1 MTNALAGSNIRHV
14 PINRHATTG
23 FNLYYISS
31 ENMQTDWLKFKK
43 YPHIGEPLTEK
54 DRAWVVRYITD
65 PKNISTHKFVPLLHR
80 VITQRKYRPESPASK
95 NRSGK
100 RTRTVKDPK
109 KRHIFYA
116 SHLDSVIYSY
126 YNSALATAYE
136 KYLSDKGYKN
146 VAVAYRKIPKDDTS
160 RCNKCNIEFAY
171 DAFRFIVDN
180 KSRELSV
187 IVADVTSFFDNLDH
201 KLLHQQW
208 KKVLGVSDLPADH
221 YKIFKN
227 LVNYTYVDVI
237 DLFERF
243 KDRIIVERFKPND
256 TSCKELKRKRISKI
270 KNMRYENAVAF
281 CDKKEFFRTAADLIK
296 ADKPYDPIVRVKLGK
311 DERKGIPQ
319 GTPISATLANIYMID
334 FDDAIHT
341 EASTRCAYYQR
352 YSDDLIII
360 CDRADEKY
368 FYDLIIRDI
377 DAITHLEIQAEKTHI
392 YRYDENC
399 NGKLV
404 GGIVMRDGNVSP
416 NKQLEYLG
424 FTFDG
429 TKVRVKNSGF
439 SKFYRNMKRAFR
451 RGASFAKKPH
461 IPSDKLFEGRLY
473 KRFTHLGAKRR
484 LKWKPDSSSPSGF
497 KRTTKYD
504 WGNFISYLRKADN
517 VMTDINYDKSI
528 SAQGRKI
535 WPKFHQL
542 KKQTYEDISKHK
554 KA

>member
-1 MTNALAGSNIRHV
+1 MYPSIGMLRPALIFF
-14 PINRHATTG
+14 I
-23 FNLYYISS
+23 FYISS
-31 ENMQTDWLKFKK
+31 ETMQNDWLKFKK
-43 YPHIGEPLTEK
+43 YPHIGEPLTKK
-54 DRAWVVRYITD
+54 DMTWVVRYVTD
-65 PKNISTHKFVPLLHR
+65 PQNISTHKFVPLLHK

-95 NRSGK
+95 NGSGK
-100 RTRTVKDPK
+100 RNRTVKDPK

-116 SHLDSVIYSY
+116 SHLDSIIYSY
-126 YNSALATAYE
+126 YNSILATAYE

-146 VAVAYRKIPKDDTS
+146 VAIAYRKIPKDDTCS
-160 RCNKCNIEFAY
+160 GNKCNIEFAY

-180 KSRELSV
+180 KSRKLSV

-208 KKVLGVSDLPADH
+208 KKVLGVGDLPADH

-227 LVNYTYVDVI
+227 LVNYTYVDVL

-243 KDRIIVERFKPND
+243 KDRIMVERFKHND

-270 KNMRYENAVAF
+270 KNMRHENAVAF
-281 CDKKEFFRTAADLIK
+281 CDKKEFFRTATDLIK
-296 ADKPYDPIVRVKLGK
+296 ADKPYDPTVRAKLEK

-334 FDDAIHT
+334 FDDAIHK
-341 EASTRCAYYQR
+341 EASSRGAYYQR

-368 FYDLIIRDI
+368 FHDLIIRDI
-377 DAITHLEIQAEKTHI
+377 DAMTHLKVQAEKNHI

-404 GGIVMRDGNVSP
+404 GGIVMKDDNVSP

-424 FTFDG
+424 FVFDG
-429 TKVRVKNSGF
+429 TKVRVKTSGF

-451 RGASFAKKPH
+451 RGAFFAKKPH

-484 LKWKPDSSSPSGF
+484 LKWKADSSSPSGF
-497 KRTTKYD
+497 KRTTRYD

-517 VMTDINYDKSI
+517 AMADINHDKSI

-542 KKQTYEDISKHK
+542 KKQTYEDIAKHK

>member
-1 MTNALAGSNIRHV
+1 
-14 PINRHATTG
+14 
-23 FNLYYISS
+23 
-31 ENMQTDWLKFKK
+31 MQNDWLKFKK
-43 YPHIGEPLTEK
+43 YPHIGEPLTKK
-54 DRAWVVRYITD
+54 DMTWVVRYVTD
-65 PKNISTHKFVPLLHR
+65 PQNISTHKFVPLLHK

-95 NRSGK
+95 NGSGK
-100 RTRTVKDPK
+100 RNRTVKDPK

-116 SHLDSVIYSY
+116 SHLDSIIYSY
-126 YNSALATAYE
+126 YNSILATAYE

-146 VAVAYRKIPKDDTS
+146 VAVAYRKIPKDDTCS
-160 RCNKCNIEFAY
+160 GNKCNIEFAY

-180 KSRELSV
+180 KSRKLSV

-208 KKVLGVSDLPADH
+208 KKVLGVGDLPADH

-227 LVNYTYVDVI
+227 LVNYTYVDVL

-243 KDRIIVERFKPND
+243 KDRIMVERFKHND

-270 KNMRYENAVAF
+270 KNMRHENAVAF
-281 CDKKEFFRTAADLIK
+281 CDKKEFFRTATDLIK
-296 ADKPYDPIVRVKLGK
+296 ADKPYDPTVRAKLEK

-334 FDDAIHT
+334 FDDAIHK
-341 EASTRCAYYQR
+341 EASSRGAYYQR

-368 FYDLIIRDI
+368 FHGLIIREI
-377 DAITHLEIQAEKTHI
+377 DAMTHLKVQAEKTHI

-404 GGIVMRDGNVSP
+404 GGIVMKDDNVSP

-424 FTFDG
+424 FVFDG
-429 TKVRVKNSGF
+429 TKVRVKTSGF

-451 RGASFAKKPH
+451 RGAFFAKKPH

-484 LKWKPDSSSPSGF
+484 LKWKADSSSPSGF
-497 KRTTKYD
+497 KRTTRYD

-517 VMTDINYDKSI
+517 VMADINHDKSI

-542 KKQTYEDISKHK
+542 KKQTYEDIAKHK

>member
-1 MTNALAGSNIRHV
+1 MLRPALIFF
-14 PINRHATTG
+14 I
-23 FNLYYISS
+23 FYISS
-31 ENMQTDWLKFKK
+31 ETMQNDWLKFKK
-43 YPHIGEPLTEK
+43 YPHIGEPLTKK
-54 DRAWVVRYITD
+54 DMTWVVRYVTD
-65 PKNISTHKFVPLLHR
+65 PQNISTHKFVPLLHK

-95 NRSGK
+95 NGSGK
-100 RTRTVKDPK
+100 RNRTVKDPK

-116 SHLDSVIYSY
+116 SHLDSIIYSY
-126 YNSALATAYE
+126 YNSILATAYE

-146 VAVAYRKIPKDDTS
+146 VAIAYRKIPKDDTCS
-160 RCNKCNIEFAY
+160 GNKCNIEFAY

-180 KSRELSV
+180 KSRKLSV

-208 KKVLGVSDLPADH
+208 KKVFGVGDLPADH

-227 LVNYTYVDVI
+227 LVNYTYVDVL

-243 KDRIIVERFKPND
+243 KDRIMVERFKHND

-270 KNMRYENAVAF
+270 KNMRHENAVAF
-281 CDKKEFFRTAADLIK
+281 CDKKEFFRTATDLIK
-296 ADKPYDPIVRVKLGK
+296 ADKPYDPTVRAKLEK

-334 FDDAIHT
+334 FDDAIHK
-341 EASTRCAYYQR
+341 EASSRGAYYQR

-368 FYDLIIRDI
+368 FHDLIIRDI
-377 DAITHLEIQAEKTHI
+377 DAMTHLKVQAEKNHI

-404 GGIVMRDGNVSP
+404 GGIVMKDDNVSP

-424 FTFDG
+424 FVFDG
-429 TKVRVKNSGF
+429 TKVRVKTSGF

-451 RGASFAKKPH
+451 RGAFFAKKPH

-484 LKWKPDSSSPSGF
+484 LKWKADSSSPSGF
-497 KRTTKYD
+497 KRTTRYD

-517 VMTDINYDKSI
+517 VMADINHDKSI

-542 KKQTYEDISKHK
+542 KKQTYEDIAKHK